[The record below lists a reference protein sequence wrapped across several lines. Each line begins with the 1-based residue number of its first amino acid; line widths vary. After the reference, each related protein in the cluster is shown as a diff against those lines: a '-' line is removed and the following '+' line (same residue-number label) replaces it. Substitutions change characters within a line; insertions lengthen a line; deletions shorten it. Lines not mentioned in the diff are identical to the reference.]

1 MALAPKKSTGYNN
14 ASDKI
19 ISQDDWARTEG
30 DGVII
35 EGINDERL
43 YIWLTGGLLP
53 EGRKEPMSVDARA
66 LYALLAT
73 YFGHLD
79 YDPGAD
85 GEHLEDG
92 EPR

>member
-1 MALAPKKSTGYNN
+1 MAWTPQRSTRYNN

-43 YIWLTGGLLP
+43 
-53 EGRKEPMSVDARA
+53 
-66 LYALLAT
+66 
-73 YFGHLD
+73 
-79 YDPGAD
+79 
-85 GEHLEDG
+85 
-92 EPR
+92 